1 MMEALMTPRETAE
14 YLRLHCMTVYKLARV
29 GKIPATKVRGSW
41 RVERET
47 FDEWLSGQ
55 ATAMLWQPRSS

>member
-1 MMEALMTPRETAE
+1 METLMTPRETAE
-14 YLRLHCMTVYKLARV
+14 YLRLNSRTVYKLARV
-29 GKIPATKVRGSW
+29 GKIPAAKVRGSW

-55 ATAMLWQPRSS
+55 TTAMLWQPRSS

>member
-1 MMEALMTPRETAE
+1 METLMTHKETAE
-14 YLRLHCMTVYKLARV
+14 YLRLDSRTVYKLARV
-29 GKIPATKVRGSW
+29 GKIPAAKVWGSW

-55 ATAMLWQPRSS
+55 TTAMLWHPRSS

>member
-1 MMEALMTPRETAE
+1 METLMTPRETAE
-14 YLRLHCMTVYKLARV
+14 CLRLNFMTVYKLARI
-29 GKIPATKVRGSW
+29 GNIPATKVGGSW

-55 ATAMLWQPRSS
+55 ATAMAWQPRSS